1 MSATPATFRSP
12 YTPTP
17 GSSTPG
23 PHVSPEEGKSELWG
37 FFWLSILNTTIIAVT
52 GVVFWLFFRTGA
64 PYAHLLPH
72 FL

>member
-1 MSATPATFRSP
+1 MSETAERWSTP

-23 PHVSPEEGKSELWG
+23 PSVTPTEGRAELVG
-37 FFWLSILNTTIIAVT
+37 FFWLSLLNTTVIAVV
-52 GVVFWLFFRTGA
+52 GVVCWLFFRQGA
-64 PYAHLLPH
+64 PYAH

>member
-1 MSATPATFRSP
+1 VTDTAQPWRTP

-23 PHVSPEEGKSELWG
+23 PAVAPEEGKSELWG
-37 FFWLSILNTTIIAVT
+37 FFWLSIINTTVIAVV

-64 PYAHLLPH
+64 P
-72 FL
+72 F